1 LTGKNTQIIFPVH
14 EKIKKRLLNRPLR
27 STPTLHTSMDSYRR
41 GEYENAFADAEGAGD
56 PIVEK

>member
-1 LTGKNTQIIFPVH
+1 MLPVH

-27 STPTLHTSMDSYRR
+27 STPTPHTAMDSYHR

-56 PIVEK
+56 PIVEY